1 MFFVNLFS
9 VFNCKMCNCGTLC
22 IVNDGNMERTVFR
35 KVDCVTS
42 MLSRC
47 PLLVSVKSKSSKNFG
62 SVFLTHLKGLFLRV
76 GLVVEL
82 TVQYYLFVYQ
92 SSGCRICRMLPTFFK
107 VKMEIIPAFENKG
120 YFTEQCTLD

>member
-9 VFNCKMCNCGTLC
+9 VFNSKMCNCGTLC

-47 PLLVSVKSKSSKNFG
+47 PLLVSVNLKAQRILDLC
-62 SVFLTHLKGLFLRV
+62 FLH
-76 GLVVEL
+76 
-82 TVQYYLFVYQ
+82 
-92 SSGCRICRMLPTFFK
+92 I
-107 VKMEIIPAFENKG
+107 
-120 YFTEQCTLD
+120 